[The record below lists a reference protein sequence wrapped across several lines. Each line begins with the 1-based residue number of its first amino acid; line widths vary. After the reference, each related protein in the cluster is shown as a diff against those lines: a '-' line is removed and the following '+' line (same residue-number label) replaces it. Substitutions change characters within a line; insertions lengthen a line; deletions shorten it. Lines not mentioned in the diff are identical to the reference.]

1 MEFFDCNVS
10 YGIETAHLPLQPV
23 HTAAELCREM
33 RNAGVA
39 KAVVFRAEQY
49 AACPSYGNQL
59 VAEDVSE
66 HLQLFGLWALLPAHT
81 DEIPAPD
88 QMIAAMKRHKI
99 IGFRLFPEDL
109 KFMARVFVLR
119 DWLEL
124 AVMHQIP
131 IFINIAHGCSFNE
144 LADLLEAYPEL
155 TVVLTDPDVW
165 PGDRI
170 QRPFISQFPNVYL
183 DLSYAITD
191 GGVESFVK
199 KYGSSRLLY
208 GSDFP
213 RGYFGSNMLMIKQA
227 NLSDADKQ
235 NIASDNLK
243 RIVRGVIYD

>member
-10 YGIETAHLPLQPV
+10 YGIETGTQPWRPV
-23 HTAAELCREM
+23 HSVTGLCREM
-33 RNAGVA
+33 GNAGVTQ
-39 KAVVFRAEQY
+39 AVVYRTEQY
-49 AACPSYGNQL
+49 AASPAYGNRL
-59 VAEDVSE
+59 VAEDVRE
-66 HLQLFGLWALLPAHT
+66 HENLFGVWAILPVHT
-81 DEIPAPD
+81 DEMTAPE
-88 QMIAAMKRHKI
+88 QIIEEMKRQRI
-99 IGFRLFPEDL
+99 IGFRLFPDSL
-109 KFMARVFVLR
+109 KFMPRVFVLR
-119 DWLEL
+119 EWLEL
-124 AVMHQIP
+124 AVKHTIP
-131 IFINIAHGCSFNE
+131 IFINIAHGCGFNAV
-144 LADLLEAYPEL
+144 ADLLEAYPEL
-155 TVVLTDPDVW
+155 TVILTDPDVW
-165 PGDRI
+165 PSDRM